1 MQQLITIIEKKA
13 RNWVVATQFR
23 LARQDALIH
32 LAFLG
37 LITGFLA
44 GGVIVLF
51 RLLVEKTQDY
61 LLPGT
66 GPENYEAL
74 PSLMHFLY
82 PVIASIVLA
91 IIFYKWSKGIRVL
104 GVARVME
111 RVAYH
116 QGYLTVRG
124 VILQFIGAAVAI
136 IGGHSVGREGPHAYL
151 GAGAASLFG
160 QFFKLPNNSIRTLV
174 ASGAAAGI
182 AASFNTP
189 LAGVIFALEV
199 IMMEYALNS
208 FVPVMM
214 AAVVAT
220 ALSNAVLGGDPAF
233 SIPLLQA
240 TPLKEIPFVLILG
253 VVVGT
258 FAALFNHVLTLITTH
273 TQSIAIWWRLL
284 ASGVLVGLIAMF
296 QPEVLGIGY
305 DTVNASLLG
314 EFALGTLLLL
324 TVGKLMATSLSV
336 GLGVPGGMI
345 GPAFFL
351 GATLGGVVGIAASW
365 VYGDTHIGFYAL
377 LGMGA
382 MMGASLQAPLAA
394 LTAIMELTYNPGIIM
409 PGMLVIVVAQ
419 LTTSELFKKQ
429 SLFITLLRSN
439 GLDYSVEPVL
449 QVLRSVGVA
458 SVLNDKFER
467 HPFEISREEA
477 NALLHR
483 DFDWIIIN
491 DKEGQVSSLMPVT
504 ELAKFIQ
511 WEESQKEEDA
521 AADNRSLGDSVS
533 DHGKEEAQHPQHPQQ
548 PQEEPQEQLINLLEI
563 PAKRLH
569 LSVISLR
576 ENLLQAH
583 ELFERGAEALYV
595 VFQKSQVTKNTP
607 IYGILT
613 REMVEEAYLPK
624 LPAGIKHVS

>member
-1 MQQLITIIEKKA
+1 MQHHLITRIEKKA

-61 LLPGT
+61 LLPGR

-74 PSLMHFLY
+74 PSLLHFLY
-82 PVIASIVLA
+82 PVIASIILA
-91 IIFYKWSKGIRVL
+91 IVFYKWSKGIRVL

-116 QGYLTVRG
+116 QGYLTLRG

-220 ALSNAVLGGDPAF
+220 ALSNAVLGGEPAF

-258 FAALFNHVLTLITTH
+258 FAALFNHVLTLITTN

-284 ASGVLVGLIAMF
+284 ASGVLVGLIAIF
-296 QPEVLGIGY
+296 QPQVLGIGY

-324 TVGKLMATSLSV
+324 TVGKLIATSLSV

-365 VYGDTHIGFYAL
+365 VYGDVHIGFYAL

-439 GLDYSVEPVL
+439 GLDYAVEPVM

-467 HPFEISREEA
+467 HSFEMSREEA
-477 NALLHR
+477 SRILHS
-483 DFDWIIIN
+483 DCEWIIIN
-491 DKEGQVSSLMPVT
+491 DKEGEVSSLMPIT
-504 ELAKFIQ
+504 ELAKYMQ
-511 WEESQKEEDA
+511 WDVAQKENE
-521 AADNRSLGDSVS
+521 ADTDDDSSLD
-533 DHGKEEAQHPQHPQQ
+533 ENETPQDE
-548 PQEEPQEQLINLLEI
+548 QETRINLLEI

-569 LSVISLR
+569 LSLISLR
-576 ENLLQAH
+576 ENLMQAH
-583 ELFERGAEALYV
+583 ELFEHGAEALYV
-595 VFQKSQVTKNTP
+595 VFQKSQATKNTP

-624 LPAGIKHVS
+624 LPHGTKHVS

>member
-1 MQQLITIIEKKA
+1 MQDVLKTIKSKA
-13 RNWVVATQFR
+13 HLWMVAAQFR

-32 LAFLG
+32 LAILG

-61 LLPGT
+61 LLPGQ

-74 PSLMHFLY
+74 PPLMHFLF
-82 PVIASIVLA
+82 PALASVVLA
-91 IIFYKWSKGIRVL
+91 FVFYKWSKGIRVL

-116 QGYLTVRG
+116 QGHLTLRG
-124 VILQFIGAAVAI
+124 FVIQFVGAAVAI

-208 FVPVMM
+208 FVPVML

-220 ALSNAVLGGDPAF
+220 ALSNTVLGGEPAF
-233 SIPLLQA
+233 TIPALQA
-240 TPLKEIPFVLILG
+240 TPITELPIILVLG
-253 VVVGT
+253 VVVGG
-258 FAALFNHVLTLITTH
+258 FAALFNQVLISISTR

-284 ASGVLVGLIAMF
+284 TAGVLVGVIALF
-296 QPEVLGIGY
+296 SPQVLGIGY
-305 DTVNASLLG
+305 DTVNAGLLG
-314 EFALGTLLLL
+314 EFTLTTLIILTFAKLL
-324 TVGKLMATSLSV
+324 ATSVSV

-345 GPAFFL
+345 GPAFFI
-351 GATLGGVVGIAASW
+351 GATLGGAVGIIASW
-365 VYGDTHIGFYAL
+365 VYGGDISHIGFYAL

-419 LTTSELFKKQ
+419 LTSSELFKKQ
-429 SLFITLLRSN
+429 SLFISLLRAN
-439 GLDYSVEPVL
+439 GLDYSVEPVM

-458 SVLNDKFER
+458 SVLNTKIKR
-467 HPFEISREEA
+467 LAPEISRDEA
-477 NALLHR
+477 AVLLQGDTEWLLINGKDDLLSSMMPAL
-483 DFDWIIIN
+483 
-491 DKEGQVSSLMPVT
+491 
-504 ELAKFIQ
+504 ELAKFLQ
-511 WEESQKEEDA
+511 WEVAQKEKQNDA
-521 AADNRSLGDSVS
+521 TDSLDSN
-533 DHGKEEAQHPQHPQQ
+533 ETEAQDQPHEQQ
-548 PQEEPQEQLINLLEI
+548 DEMINLLEI

-569 LSVISLR
+569 LSPISLQA
-576 ENLLQAH
+576 NLMQAH
-583 ELFERGAEALYV
+583 ELFEQHEEALYA
-595 VFQKSQVTKNTP
+595 VFREDSVTKNTR
-607 IYGILT
+607 IYGVLT
-613 REMVEEAYLPK
+613 KEMVEEAYLPK
-624 LPAGIKHVS
+624 LKSRAANVS

>member
-1 MQQLITIIEKKA
+1 M
-13 RNWVVATQFR
+13 
-23 LARQDALIH
+23 
-32 LAFLG
+32 
-37 LITGFLA
+37 
-44 GGVIVLF
+44 
-51 RLLVEKTQDY
+51 
-61 LLPGT
+61 
-66 GPENYEAL
+66 
-74 PSLMHFLY
+74 
-82 PVIASIVLA
+82 
-91 IIFYKWSKGIRVL
+91 
-104 GVARVME
+104 
-111 RVAYH
+111 
-116 QGYLTVRG
+116 
-124 VILQFIGAAVAI
+124 
-136 IGGHSVGREGPHAYL
+136 GREGPHAYL

-220 ALSNAVLGGDPAF
+220 ALSNAVLGGEPAF

-258 FAALFNHVLTLITTH
+258 FAALFNHVLTLITTN

-284 ASGVLVGLIAMF
+284 ASGVLVGLIAIF
-296 QPEVLGIGY
+296 QPQVLGIGY

-324 TVGKLMATSLSV
+324 TVGKLIATSLSV

-365 VYGDTHIGFYAL
+365 VYGDVHIGFYAL

-439 GLDYSVEPVL
+439 GLDYAVEPVM

-467 HPFEISREEA
+467 HSFEMSREEA
-477 NALLHR
+477 SRILHS
-483 DFDWIIIN
+483 DCEWIIIN
-491 DKEGQVSSLMPVT
+491 DKEGEVSSLMPIT
-504 ELAKFIQ
+504 ELAKYMQ
-511 WEESQKEEDA
+511 WDVAQKENE
-521 AADNRSLGDSVS
+521 ADTDDDSSLD
-533 DHGKEEAQHPQHPQQ
+533 ENETPQDE
-548 PQEEPQEQLINLLEI
+548 QETRINLLEI

-569 LSVISLR
+569 LSLISLR
-576 ENLLQAH
+576 ENLMQAH
-583 ELFERGAEALYV
+583 ELFEHGAEALYV
-595 VFQKSQVTKNTP
+595 VFQKSQATKNTP

-624 LPAGIKHVS
+624 LPHGTKHVS